1 MHFNFFLLPPQELV
15 LGQQF
20 GQSSS
25 PPLVDHNEHFLHHLQ
40 GVHTAGASFEDHG
53 ASRELLLFPWLH
65 CMGHRVL
72 YCALLFLWE
81 VVLGVGHLVEC
92 LFQSLLLLHR
102 GLAVGADLL
111 VGLDVAHQ
119 EYVQAIELAVSVQ
132 VGHLLAI
139 LTPTHVREVLVA
151 HESVVGV
158 VRALREIV
166 LAGVHFL
173 GPL

>member
-1 MHFNFFLLPPQELV
+1 
-15 LGQQF
+15 
-20 GQSSS
+20 
-25 PPLVDHNEHFLHHLQ
+25 
-40 GVHTAGASFEDHG
+40 
-53 ASRELLLFPWLH
+53 
-65 CMGHRVL
+65 MGHRVL